1 MISIQFSQT
10 PQGVIVGPSLQF
22 KDFAKIRAVEVFPV
36 PLGPVKRYACEI
48 LFNSIAFFNAFLICS
63 CPTTSSNF

>member
-22 KDFAKIRAVEVFPV
+22 KDFAKIRAVEVLPV
-36 PLGPVKRYACEI
+36 PLGPVKRYA
-48 LFNSIAFFNAFLICS
+48 
-63 CPTTSSNF
+63 